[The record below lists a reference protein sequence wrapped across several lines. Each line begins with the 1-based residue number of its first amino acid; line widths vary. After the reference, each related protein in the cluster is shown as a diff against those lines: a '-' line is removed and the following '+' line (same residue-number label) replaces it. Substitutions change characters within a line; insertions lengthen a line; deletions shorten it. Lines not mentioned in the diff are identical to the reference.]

1 MCKHNLNLKFKVAEH
16 GDSLNIEHHETL
28 VKHSEPL
35 VKHHEPLVKHS
46 EPLVKHH
53 DTLVKGCEISQ
64 NNQTFAVQSDNIG
77 AR

>member
-1 MCKHNLNLKFKVAEH
+1 METKFKFKIAEH

-35 VKHHEPLVKHS
+35 VNHR

-53 DTLVKGCEISQ
+53 ETRVKGCEIS
-64 NNQTFAVQSDNIG
+64 
-77 AR
+77 